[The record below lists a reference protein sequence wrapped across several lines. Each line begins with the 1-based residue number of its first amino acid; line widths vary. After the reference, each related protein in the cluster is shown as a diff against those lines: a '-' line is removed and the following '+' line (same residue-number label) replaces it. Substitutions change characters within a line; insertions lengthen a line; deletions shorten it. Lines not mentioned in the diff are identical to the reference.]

1 MRIIN
6 QIAEGQQSITEDDL
20 KHLRDTVSRYAFD
33 ILGLRDE
40 KAAGASGG
48 DMLPQLVDTLLDI
61 RQKAKAAKDW
71 ATSDAIR
78 DRLTEIG
85 IRVKDR
91 KDGVDWEIE

>member
-1 MRIIN
+1 M
-6 QIAEGQQSITEDDL
+6 
-20 KHLRDTVSRYAFD
+20 
-33 ILGLRDE
+33 GLRDE
-40 KAAGASGG
+40 KAAGASGS
-48 DMLPQLVDTLLDI
+48 DMVPQLVDTLLDI

>member
-1 MRIIN
+1 MQTNPENTDNLLERC
-6 QIAEGQQSITEDDL
+6 AER
-20 KHLRDTVSRYAFD
+20 LRRNGFEVV
-33 ILGLRDE
+33 ILPDE
-40 KAAGASGG
+40 KAAGASGS
-48 DMLPQLVDTLLDI
+48 DMVPRLVETLLDI

-71 ATSDAIR
+71 AASDAIR